1 MLLNCFLMPLEIPF
15 THSSVGSHRPIVGCN
30 ACKHHITG
38 FAVLQDHIGVHGFG
52 ETSVVDNRQKHT
64 VLLRS
69 FFLRALDLQ
78 IFARLRPVH
87 YFSFC
92 IAAKALNS
100 PNLTN
105 HIDHTSL
112 STVSFTSKST
122 QRDTKFV
129 GSSLGFMHTSLVLKL
144 CSCLQKGSSRHHSR
158 NGKNSMKQRV
168 RKKQAYYKSLEVGR
182 EIVQGQV

>member
-52 ETSVVDNRQKHT
+52 KTSVVDNRQKHT

-87 YFSFC
+87 YFSFG

-112 STVSFTSKST
+112 STVSFTSNFFIYPKGH
-122 QRDTKFV
+122 QIRRLV
-129 GSSLGFMHTSLVLKL
+129 PGFHAHIFGFEAMQLSAEGRALRGTI
-144 CSCLQKGSSRHHSR
+144 
-158 NGKNSMKQRV
+158 
-168 RKKQAYYKSLEVGR
+168 LETAKTA
-182 EIVQGQV
+182 